1 MKFSIIIP
9 VYNAEKT
16 LNESLES
23 IQCQS
28 FKDFEI
34 VFVNDCSTDGSVEIL
49 EDFSN
54 TSGLRCKIIHQDK
67 NGGVAL
73 ARNRGLE
80 VAEGEYVM
88 WLDAD
93 DAVAPDALSSIA
105 DAIQDG
111 PDIVGWDWTLGFSQN
126 GRYMRQ
132 RDYDSPLQ
140 ALKNLM
146 GGTMRWNLWLFAIK
160 RELIE
165 ANSIRFIAG
174 ANMGEDM
181 MFMLRAFA
189 CAESVMQIHESFYN
203 YNAVSTS
210 SISRQ
215 FSEERRREV
224 SENMAVAIEAI
235 KTSEYAMDLEPYE
248 NHLKLFV
255 KLPLLMSCDKENY
268 KIWHEWWPEANAF
281 AMANK
286 ELPFRTRFVQWM
298 AAKKFWFGVKS
309 YYVLVY
315 KFVYGLIYR

>member
-1 MKFSIIIP
+1 MKFSVIIP

-16 LNESLES
+16 LNKSLES
-23 IQCQS
+23 VKCQS

-34 VFVNDCSTDGSVEIL
+34 VFVNDCSTDGGVEII
-49 EDFSN
+49 EEFSQ
-54 TSGLRCKIIHQDK
+54 TSSLRCKIIHLDK
-67 NGGVAL
+67 NGGVAA

-189 CAESVMQIHESFYN
+189 CAESVMQIHEPFYS

-224 SENMAVAIEAI
+224 SENMRVALDVIGKSKYSTE
-235 KTSEYAMDLEPYE
+235 LEPYYSY
-248 NHLKLFV
+248 LKLYV
-255 KLPLLMSCDKENY
+255 KLPLLMSSEVENY
-268 KIWHEWWPEANAF
+268 KIWHAWWPEANAY